1 MTTAVAART
10 RPDNLR
16 LGIAVAA
23 LGVVYGDIG
32 TSPLYTL
39 RECLTAH
46 SLEPTHTNVPGVLS
60 LVFWTI
66 LVVVTLKYIRVV
78 MRADNHG
85 EGGTLAL
92 LALVLRSA
100 RLSPGSSSLMVAVG
114 MLGAALFYGDGII
127 TPAISVLSAVEGL
140 EVATPVFKPYVIPI
154 TIAILVMLF
163 IVQRRGTAS
172 VGALFG
178 PIMGIWFVTL
188 LSWEFLRLCRSR
200 ACSLPLIRL
209 MR

>member
-46 SLEPTHTNVPGVLS
+46 SLEPTHTKFLGVLS

-114 MLGAALFYGDGII
+114 MLGAAR
-127 TPAISVLSAVEGL
+127 SLS
-140 EVATPVFKPYVIPI
+140 
-154 TIAILVMLF
+154 
-163 IVQRRGTAS
+163 
-172 VGALFG
+172 
-178 PIMGIWFVTL
+178 
-188 LSWEFLRLCRSR
+188 
-200 ACSLPLIRL
+200 
-209 MR
+209 